1 MIGRLLEAM
10 IVVLAL
16 GLGLSMC
23 ASEGPTA
30 LEAR

>member
-1 MIGRLLEAM
+1 MIGRVLEAM

-23 ASEGPTA
+23 ASEEPVVV
-30 LEAR
+30 EAR